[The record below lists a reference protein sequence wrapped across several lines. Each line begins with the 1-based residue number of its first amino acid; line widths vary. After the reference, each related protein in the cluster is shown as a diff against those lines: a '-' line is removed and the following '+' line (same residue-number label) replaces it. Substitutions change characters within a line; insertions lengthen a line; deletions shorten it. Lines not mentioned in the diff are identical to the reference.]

1 MKCTYKL
8 LIIEDNKYTQGTKS
22 YTLLSKEYYGLGCL
36 MICDI
41 KHKEVE
47 LREYNHN
54 MKEMDNST
62 ILDYQIY

>member
-1 MKCTYKL
+1 MKYTHKI

-22 YTLLSKEYYGLGCL
+22 CTVLSKEYGIGCL

-47 LREYNHN
+47 LREYNCN